1 MSQEPEDTKP
11 KLNLSIVYGES
22 SITVKVRPTMTFA
35 KIFQAACK
43 KFEKEPGTLKFT
55 YDGERV
61 GAEDTPGGLNMEDG
75 DQIDAHLEQ
84 VHQLYLPLLFDR
96 I

>member
-1 MSQEPEDTKP
+1 MSQEPEDVKP
-11 KLNLSIVYGES
+11 KLNLMIAFEGT

-35 KIFQAACK
+35 KIFQAAEK
-43 KFEKEPGTLKFT
+43 KFEKDPGSFKFT

-61 GAEDTPGGLNMEDG
+61 NAQSTPGDLGMEDG

-84 VHQLYLPLLFDR
+84 IGGWR
-96 I
+96 S